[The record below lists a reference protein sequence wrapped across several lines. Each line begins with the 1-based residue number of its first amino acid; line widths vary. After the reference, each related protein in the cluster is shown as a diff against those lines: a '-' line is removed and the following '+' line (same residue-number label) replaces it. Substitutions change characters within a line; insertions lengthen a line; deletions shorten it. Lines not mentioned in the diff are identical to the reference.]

1 MGKHIDNL
9 WPVRE
14 RGGRRIKKTDDA
26 HFELTVLQLLSPPLQ
41 VMLLP
46 VQVKFSTHHPQTP
59 STTHSL
65 HLRTD
70 TVHALMTSRLLSSH
84 EGHYYIFYKPYKPH
98 VQPVCHRMK

>member
-1 MGKHIDNL
+1 MGKHLDNL

-14 RGGRRIKKTDDA
+14 RERREENLKKTDDA

-65 HLRTD
+65 HLRTN
-70 TVHALMTSRLLSSH
+70 TVHVLMASTIDYFYHMKATIIFSINCTSH
-84 EGHYYIFYKPYKPH
+84 
-98 VQPVCHRMK
+98 M